1 MNNSD
6 LATLAVLFGVIT
18 GIFWMVV
25 GWRAMRAH
33 ERLADASELA
43 ARKLRERE

>member
-1 MNNSD
+1 MNNED
-6 LATLAVLFGVIT
+6 IVVLTLFFAIIT

-33 ERLADASELA
+33 ERLAAALEEA
-43 ARKLRERE
+43 ARKLRWP